1 MAKNNSNTDR
11 APVET
16 GFNCPTIGNVV
27 TKGYKLVRGTNNMWR
42 LVKVKS
48 VTNNNIGQKR

>member
-1 MAKNNSNTDR
+1 MANNSNIDK

-16 GFNCPTIGNVV
+16 GFNCPTIGNVI
-27 TKGYKLVRGTNNMWR
+27 TKGYKLVRGANNRWR

-48 VTNNNIGQKR
+48 VINNNIGQKR